1 MPEKIIDVA
10 VGVLLRPDGTVLLGN
25 RPEDKPWPGWWELP
39 GGKLEPGES
48 VMQALA
54 RELHEELGIQ
64 IHTATPWVTYVHTYP
79 TTTVRLAFC
88 RVTGWDGEPQGLEGQ
103 LLRWVPLTQALD
115 VPKLLPAT
123 YPPLRWLNLPE
134 VYAISSAGSPQSL
147 AAFQQRLAQGLKEG
161 IKLLQWREP
170 GWPEGPASTSLKTAF
185 DAVLAQCHAAGARVV
200 VNSVHPSAWWVQ
212 GDGVHLRA
220 ADALGINVRP
230 ELPAGH
236 LVGISTHDLS
246 ELKHARKLEA
256 DFAVLGPVLPTA
268 SHPDHPGI
276 GWEEFARLNQ
286 QAGLPVYALGGQSTE
301 TLAQAKS
308 VGGHGF
314 AGLRRWIT

>member
-115 VPKLLPAT
+115 VPKLLPAA

-286 QAGLPVYALGGQSTE
+286 QAGLPVYALGGQSAE

>member
-256 DFAVLGPVLPTA
+256 DVAVLGPVLPTA

-286 QAGLPVYALGGQSTE
+286 QAGLPVYALGGQSAE

>member
-25 RPEDKPWPGWWELP
+25 RPADKPWPGWWELP

-48 VMQALA
+48 VMQALT
-54 RELHEELGIQ
+54 RELQEELGIQ
-64 IHTATPWVTYVHTYP
+64 IHTATPWVTYVHAYP

-103 LLRWVPLTQALD
+103 LLRWVPLTEALD

-134 VYAISSAGSPQSL
+134 VYAISSAGSPQGL

-161 IKLLQWREP
+161 IELLQWREP
-170 GWPEGPASTSLKTAF
+170 GWPDGPASTSLKAAF
-185 DAVLAQCHAAGARVV
+185 DEVLAQCHAVGARVV
-200 VNSVHPSAWWVQ
+200 VNSVHPSAWWSQ

-220 ADALGINVRP
+220 ADAKGISARP

-236 LVGISTHDLS
+236 LVGVSTHELS
-246 ELKHARKLEA
+246 ELAHARKLEA

-268 SHPDHPGI
+268 SHPEHPGI

-286 QAGLPVYALGGQSTE
+286 QAGLPVFALGGQSAD

>member
-25 RPEDKPWPGWWELP
+25 RPADKPWPGWWELP

-48 VMQALA
+48 VMQALT

-64 IHTATPWVTYVHTYP
+64 IHTATPWVTYVHAYP

-103 LLRWVPLTQALD
+103 LLRWVPLTEALD

-134 VYAISSAGSPQSL
+134 VYAISSIGSPQGL
-147 AAFQQRLAQGLKEG
+147 AAFKQRLAQGLEEG
-161 IKLLQWREP
+161 VKLLQWREP
-170 GWPEGPASTSLKTAF
+170 GWPDGPSSTSLKTAF
-185 DAVLAQCHAAGARVV
+185 DDVLTQCHAAGARVV
-200 VNSVHPSAWWVQ
+200 VNSVHPSAWWAQ

-220 ADALGINVRP
+220 ADAKGFSTRP

-236 LVGISTHDLS
+236 LVGVSTHELS
-246 ELKHARKLEA
+246 EIEHARKLEA

-268 SHPDHPGI
+268 SHPGHPGI

-286 QAGLPVYALGGQSTE
+286 QAGLPIYALGGQSAD

>member
-25 RPEDKPWPGWWELP
+25 RPADKPWPGWWELP

-54 RELHEELGIQ
+54 RELQEELGIQ

-103 LLRWVPLTQALD
+103 LLRWVPLNEALD

-134 VYAISSAGSPQSL
+134 VYAISSVGSPQGL
-147 AAFQQRLAQGLKEG
+147 AAFKQRLAQGLKDG
-161 IKLLQWREP
+161 VKLLQWREP
-170 GWPEGPASTSLKTAF
+170 GWPDGPASTSLKNAF
-185 DAVLAQCHAAGARVV
+185 DDVLTQCHAAGARVV

-220 ADALGINVRP
+220 ADAQSFSARP

-236 LVGISTHDLS
+236 LVGVSTHELS
-246 ELKHARKLEA
+246 ELEHARKLEA

-286 QAGLPVYALGGQSTE
+286 QAGLPVFALGGQSAD

>member
-1 MPEKIIDVA
+1 
-10 VGVLLRPDGTVLLGN
+10 
-25 RPEDKPWPGWWELP
+25 
-39 GGKLEPGES
+39 
-48 VMQALA
+48 
-54 RELHEELGIQ
+54 
-64 IHTATPWVTYVHTYP
+64 
-79 TTTVRLAFC
+79 
-88 RVTGWDGEPQGLEGQ
+88 
-103 LLRWVPLTQALD
+103 
-115 VPKLLPAT
+115 
-123 YPPLRWLNLPE
+123 
-134 VYAISSAGSPQSL
+134 
-147 AAFQQRLAQGLKEG
+147 
-161 IKLLQWREP
+161 
-170 GWPEGPASTSLKTAF
+170 
-185 DAVLAQCHAAGARVV
+185 
-200 VNSVHPSAWWVQ
+200 VQ

-230 ELPAGH
+230 ELPSGH

-286 QAGLPVYALGGQSTE
+286 QAGLPVYALGGQSVE

>member
-103 LLRWVPLTQALD
+103 LLRWVPFTQALD

-286 QAGLPVYALGGQSTE
+286 QAGLPVYALGGQSVE

>member
-25 RPEDKPWPGWWELP
+25 RPADKPWPGWWELP

-64 IHTATPWVTYVHTYP
+64 IHTATPWVTYVHAYP

-134 VYAISSAGSPQSL
+134 VYAISSVGSPQGV

-170 GWPEGPASTSLKTAF
+170 GWPDGPASPSLKTAF
-185 DAVLAQCHAAGARVV
+185 DEVLAQCHAAGARVV
-200 VNSVHPSAWWVQ
+200 VNSVHPSAWWTQ

-220 ADALGINVRP
+220 ADAKGISARP

-236 LVGISTHDLS
+236 LVGVSAHALS
-246 ELKHARKLEA
+246 ELEHARKLEA

-286 QAGLPVYALGGQSTE
+286 QAGLPVFALGGQSAD

>member
-200 VNSVHPSAWWVQ
+200 INSVHPSAWWVQ

-286 QAGLPVYALGGQSTE
+286 QAGLPVYALGGQSVE

>member
-25 RPEDKPWPGWWELP
+25 RPADKPWPGWWELP

-54 RELHEELGIQ
+54 RELQEELGIQ

-103 LLRWVPLTQALD
+103 LLRWVPLNEALD

-134 VYAISSAGSPQSL
+134 VYAISSVGSPQGL
-147 AAFQQRLAQGLKEG
+147 AAFKQRLAQGLKDG
-161 IKLLQWREP
+161 VKLLQWREP
-170 GWPEGPASTSLKTAF
+170 GWPDGPASTSLKNAF
-185 DAVLAQCHAAGARVV
+185 DDVLTQCHAAGARVV

-220 ADALGINVRP
+220 VDAQSFSARP

-236 LVGISTHDLS
+236 LVGVSTHELS
-246 ELKHARKLEA
+246 ELEHARKLEA

-286 QAGLPVYALGGQSTE
+286 QAGLPVFALGGQSAD

>member
-25 RPEDKPWPGWWELP
+25 RPADKPWPGWWELP

-48 VMQALA
+48 VMQALT

-103 LLRWVPLTQALD
+103 LLRWVPLTEALD

-134 VYAISSAGSPQSL
+134 VYAISSVGSPQGL
-147 AAFQQRLAQGLKEG
+147 AVFKQRLAHGLKEG
-161 IKLLQWREP
+161 VKLLQWREP
-170 GWPEGPASTSLKTAF
+170 GWPDGPACTGLKTAF
-185 DAVLAQCHAAGARVV
+185 DDILAQCHAAGARVL
-200 VNSVHPSAWWVQ
+200 VNSVHPSAWWAQ

-220 ADALGINVRP
+220 VDAKGFSVRP

-236 LVGISTHDLS
+236 LVGVSTHALS
-246 ELKHARKLEA
+246 ELEHARKLEA

-268 SHPDHPGI
+268 SHPGHPGI

-286 QAGLPVYALGGQSTE
+286 QAGLPVYALGGQSAD